1 MSQVARSALIHW
13 KTTQIA
19 QLGLEGFNLMQQ
31 SHLDRGKQFHGCL
44 QNYFQGIYPK
54 TEDTSKVSNIWHS
67 IEPLLKDFEAPG
79 VLIEDKLTHP
89 YLYYKGIVDCV
100 TLYQNSAL
108 CVIEWKK
115 SDRLKKTLAL
125 TYDAPVQLCA
135 YLGALNSRKEYHDKP
150 ITNGI
155 VVVAY
160 NDGSPANI
168 FQLNENDLRKYWKV
182 WVTRLQEYWI
192 RYRDDT
198 LPKETI

>member
-1 MSQVARSALIHW
+1 M
-13 KTTQIA
+13 
-19 QLGLEGFNLMQQ
+19 
-31 SHLDRGKQFHGCL
+31 
-44 QNYFQGIYPK
+44 
-54 TEDTSKVSNIWHS
+54 
-67 IEPLLKDFEAPG
+67 
-79 VLIEDKLTHP
+79 
-89 YLYYKGIVDCV
+89 
-100 TLYQNSAL
+100 

-115 SDRLKKTLAL
+115 SDKLKKTLAF

-135 YLGALNSRKEYHDKP
+135 YLGALNSRKEYHNNP

-160 NDGSPANI
+160 NDGSPANL
-168 FQLNENDLRKYWKV
+168 FHLNENDMKKYWKV